1 MRFSRKHFIGAVI
14 LICFA
19 MAGAAIAVP
28 AIDVIKYDARIEP
41 DLATKTLSGRVTIE
55 FRSLSAGLSQIDLS
69 AGDLVISE
77 VQDRNG
83 KPLIFVKDG
92 KVLRINVARKL
103 LLNQADRVTIAF
115 HGTAK
120 YGMQFYPAEK
130 QVYTAFSTSQ
140 WMPCLDAPSDRAQLR
155 LALVVPAGLKV
166 VGNGTNTETRQLPDG
181 KVLSVWEQKIPVPTY
196 IFGFAA
202 GDFREITQTHRGVL
216 LRFLVPPAFS
226 VVQAEKIF
234 RDTADELDFFEER
247 AGEKYPYRTYTQ
259 VLAAGGTQQEMAGF
273 TVMDEPYGRGVLAD
287 ERENWLGAHEFA
299 HQWWGNQVTNV
310 DWTHF
315 WLNEGLATFMV
326 AAYKEHRFGRDEY
339 LKEVAKFRT
348 RYEKVRNAGKDKP
361 LVFPDWDHPTR
372 EDRTIVYQKGALVF
386 YLLREEMGERAF
398 WAGIRSYTRAF
409 WGKSVTTADLQRA
422 MEKAAKRSLQGFFD
436 KWVYGR
442 ASGVPASAG

>member
-1 MRFSRKHFIGAVI
+1 MNRSTRHFYRAFLLG
-14 LICFA
+14 CFA
-19 MAGAAIAVP
+19 MATVCLGAP
-28 AIDVIKYDARIEP
+28 SIDAIKYDARIEP
-41 DLATKTLSGRVTIE
+41 DLATKTLSGRVTVE
-55 FRSLSAGLSQIDLS
+55 FRSLTAGQAQIEFND
-69 AGDLVISE
+69 GDLIIDE
-77 VQDRNG
+77 VQDRHSR
-83 KPLIFVKDG
+83 PLTFVQDG
-92 KVLRINVARKL
+92 KVLRINLARKL
-103 LLNQADRVTIAF
+103 SMNQTDRVTIAF

-140 WMPCLDAPSDRAQLR
+140 WMPCLDAPSDRTQFK
-155 LALVVPAGLKV
+155 LAVVVRSGLKV

-181 KVLSVWEQKIPVPTY
+181 KVLSVWEQKVPVPTY

-202 GDFREITQTHRGVL
+202 GDFREVTLTHRGVM
-216 LRFLVPPAFS
+216 LRFLVPPGFTAD
-226 VVQAEKIF
+226 QTGKIF

-247 AGEKYPYRTYTQ
+247 SGVKYPYRTYTQ

-273 TVMDEPYGRGVLAD
+273 TVLDEPYGRGVLAD

-339 LKEVAKFRT
+339 LKEVGKFRT
-348 RYEKVRNAGKDKP
+348 RYEKVRDAGKDKP

-372 EDRTIVYQKGALVF
+372 EDRTIVYQKGALVL
-386 YLLREEMGERAF
+386 YLLREEMGDRAF
-398 WAGIRSYTRAF
+398 WTGLKAYTRAF
-409 WGKSVTTADLQRA
+409 WGKSVTTVDFQRA
-422 MEKAAKRSLQGFFD
+422 LEKAAKRNLQVFFD

-442 ASGVPASAG
+442 AI